1 MKIKNFD
8 MEYLILFDPTVGTT
22 NKGDDII
29 MRGVYD
35 GLKEIIRDRYVIH
48 FPTHTTPFSIFQNY
62 FWWKAKFV
70 RNADLKFVCGT
81 NLLAKNMR
89 YPVNNWNINLFNSKP
104 LANSILVGVGNS
116 LLNKKSNIY
125 TRKLYKRVLNKEY
138 FHSVRDDSTKEMLES
153 MGYKAI
159 TTGCPTLW
167 GITPEIINSIPTKK
181 ADSVVM
187 TITGSDRD
195 RVNDQAM
202 FDICKKNYNKRF
214 LWLQTIHDLP
224 YLKTLE
230 DLDDVELINSDLESY
245 SIFLQNNDVDYVGT
259 RLHGGIFAMQHK
271 KRSIII
277 AIDNRATNINK
288 VNKLNCI
295 QRKDIK
301 ELDRMINNDI
311 ITNLNIDYDSIERWK
326 KQFTK

>member
-1 MKIKNFD
+1 MKIKNYN

-29 MRGVYD
+29 MRGVYS
-35 GLKEIIRDRYVIH
+35 GLKEIMKDRYVIH

-70 RNADLKFVCGT
+70 KNADLKFVCGT

-104 LANSILVGVGNS
+104 LVNSILVGVGNS

-167 GITPEIINSIPTKK
+167 GITPEIMKQIPEKK
-181 ADSVVM
+181 AESVVM
-187 TITGSDRD
+187 TVTGSDRD
-195 RVNDQAM
+195 PIRDQIM
-202 FDICKKNYNKRF
+202 LNICRKNYSKRF

-224 YLKTLE
+224 YLKTLQE
-230 DLDDVELINSDLESY
+230 LEDVEIISPDLDTYKEFLETH
-245 SIFLQNNDVDYVGT
+245 NVDYVGT

-288 VNKLNCI
+288 VNNLNCI
-295 QRKDIK
+295 QRNQI
-301 ELDRMINNDI
+301 ETLDAKINSDFKTKLRI
-311 ITNLNIDYDSIERWK
+311 DFLNIEKWK
-326 KQFTK
+326 NQFNK